1 MILTDGEAERLFR
14 SSSGHHRG
22 TRGFEERSRRRRERR
37 GDSVAGLPL
46 FLFRG
51 TGRTVDGW
59 PEWWSNEK
67 EQIGAEE
74 A

>member
-22 TRGFEERSRRRRERR
+22 TRGYEERRREQR
-37 GDSVAGLPL
+37 GDSAGELPL